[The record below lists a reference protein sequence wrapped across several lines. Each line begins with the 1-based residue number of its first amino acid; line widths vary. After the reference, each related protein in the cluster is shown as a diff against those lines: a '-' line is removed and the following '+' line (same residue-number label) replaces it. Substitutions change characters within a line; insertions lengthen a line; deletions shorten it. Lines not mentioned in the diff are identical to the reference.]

1 MSDINNNIYD
11 ENSIDSLGIIGG
23 VRAKPSSIG
32 LESHSHTFIEIL
44 ANAIDEAREGYGNKI
59 IITKHKDNS
68 ISIQDFGRSVPM
80 DKNDKGEYAYNKVFN
95 ELWSGGKYN
104 NNEKKKRNYKYSL
117 GTNGCGATGTNYCS
131 DFFECTAISP
141 NGHEYYIKY
150 KEGIQKCELQKKPHN
165 YDFSGTTIHWL
176 PSKKCF
182 RGSYI
187 IEDIFITDILKQQ
200 SIVNANLKFIY
211 INEINNT
218 EEEFY
223 YKEGIRDYILEV
235 SKNKNITEIIQFST
249 EATGKEPE
257 DDEDF
262 DFKLNLFFA
271 FNNEENLMEYYH
283 NASFLENG
291 GTPED
296 FIKNAFTYVI
306 DKYIK
311 DNGMYGKNES
321 KIKFTDIQDSLIV
334 ISDTYSTISLYTDQ
348 VKKKI
353 KSKFMNSFV
362 TEFLKEQLTIYLIEN
377 PLEAKKIIEQVLI
390 NKRANDKAE
399 KTKLDIKTKLS
410 NASKK
415 GLSLK
420 IEGLKDCD
428 MRKSK
433 LEERIFLVNEGKS
446 ANSTI
451 IASFDG
457 RIMGAMGLRGR
468 FISSLKAS
476 VEDVLKNEPALGLIK
491 ALGCGVEI
499 PKEERKK
506 FKDIKTFNIDD
517 LRYGSVG
524 LLCDADCFGKG
535 INLSLI
541 TFFYKFMPTLLK
553 EGRIYLV
560 ISPRYELITKKGE
573 TIYVY
578 NEKEKLDKVKELG
591 ESNIA
596 SIGVKK
602 GLGEFDKEEFWEYVL
617 SPTARE
623 KTFIQIEYPKNEE
636 ELVKWYF
643 DTLMGENIAERKEFI
658 KKHIVNINLD
668 EIE

>member
-1 MSDINNNIYD
+1 MTDINNNIYD

-131 DFFECTAISP
+131 DFLECTAISP

-150 KEGIQKCELQKKPHN
+150 EEGIQKCELQKKPHN
-165 YDFSGTTIHWL
+165 YDYSGTM
-176 PSKKCF
+176 
-182 RGSYI
+182 
-187 IEDIFITDILKQQ
+187 
-200 SIVNANLKFIY
+200 Y

-218 EEEFY
+218 EQEFY
-223 YKEGIRDYILEV
+223 YKEGIKDYILEV

-257 DDEDF
+257 DNEDF

-271 FNNEENLMEYYH
+271 FNNEENLIEYYH

-296 FIKNAFTYVI
+296 FIKNSFTYVI

-311 DNGMYGKNES
+311 DNGLYGKNES
-321 KIKFTDIQDSLIV
+321 KIKFIDIQDSLIV
-334 ISDTYSTISLYTDQ
+334 VSDTYSTISLYTDQ

-377 PLEAKKIIEQVLI
+377 SLEAKLTREQMT
-390 NKRANDKAE
+390 RQ
-399 KTKLDIKTKLS
+399 
-410 NASKK
+410 KK
-415 GLSLK
+415 Q
-420 IEGLKDCD
+420 
-428 MRKSK
+428 
-433 LEERIFLVNEGKS
+433 N
-446 ANSTI
+446 
-451 IASFDG
+451 
-457 RIMGAMGLRGR
+457 
-468 FISSLKAS
+468 
-476 VEDVLKNEPALGLIK
+476 
-491 ALGCGVEI
+491 
-499 PKEERKK
+499 
-506 FKDIKTFNIDD
+506 
-517 LRYGSVG
+517 
-524 LLCDADCFGKG
+524 
-535 INLSLI
+535 
-541 TFFYKFMPTLLK
+541 
-553 EGRIYLV
+553 
-560 ISPRYELITKKGE
+560 
-573 TIYVY
+573 
-578 NEKEKLDKVKELG
+578 
-591 ESNIA
+591 
-596 SIGVKK
+596 
-602 GLGEFDKEEFWEYVL
+602 
-617 SPTARE
+617 
-623 KTFIQIEYPKNEE
+623 
-636 ELVKWYF
+636 
-643 DTLMGENIAERKEFI
+643 
-658 KKHIVNINLD
+658 
-668 EIE
+668 

>member
-1 MSDINNNIYD
+1 MSDINNNVYD

-32 LESHSHTFIEIL
+32 LENHSHTFIEIL

-150 KEGIQKCELQKKPHN
+150 EEGIQKCELQKKPHN
-165 YDFSGTTIHWL
+165 YDYSGTTIHWL

-262 DFKLNLFFA
+262 DVKLNLFFT

-296 FIKNAFTYVI
+296 FIKNSFTYSI

-311 DNGMYGKNES
+311 DNKLCDKKES
-321 KIKFTDIQDSLIV
+321 SIKFIDIQDSLIV
-334 ISDTYSTISLYTDQ
+334 VSDSYSTISLYSDQ

-353 KSKFMNSFV
+353 KSNFMNSFF
-362 TEFLKEQLTIYLIEN
+362 TNYLKEQLLVYLIEN
-377 PLEAKKIIEQVLI
+377 PIPAQLIANQVLI
-390 NKRANDKAE
+390 NKRARETAE
-399 KTKLDIKTKLS
+399 K
-410 NASKK
+410 
-415 GLSLK
+415 LK
-420 IEGLKDCD
+420 IETKKKLNNKARKKVLKLVDC
-428 MRKSK
+428 KSK
-433 LEERIFLVNEGKS
+433 NPEECEIYLVEGDSAGGNAKSARNRKTQAVLPQRGKS
-446 ANSTI
+446 AN
-451 IASFDG
+451 
-457 RIMGAMGLRGR
+457 
-468 FISSLKAS
+468 
-476 VEDVLKNEPALGLIK
+476 VQ
-491 ALGCGVEI
+491 
-499 PKEERKK
+499 RKK
-506 FKDIKTFNIDD
+506 INVHKAEDLINIHD
-517 LRYGSVG
+517 
-524 LLCDADCFGKG
+524 
-535 INLSLI
+535 
-541 TFFYKFMPTLLK
+541 
-553 EGRIYLV
+553 
-560 ISPRYELITKKGE
+560 
-573 TIYVY
+573 
-578 NEKEKLDKVKELG
+578 
-591 ESNIA
+591 
-596 SIGVKK
+596 SIGVKYGKECRIEDCNYHHIICMADADPDGYGHIVSLWLTYFFKYYRPLIEAGYLYIAMPPLYKNVVKNKKEELIVYTYSEEEQLNYLKDNKPIVIQRYK
-602 GLGEFDKEEFWEYVL
+602 GLGEMSANQLWETTMNPETRKLIQV
-617 SPTARE
+617 TIE
-623 KTFIQIEYPKNEE
+623 DEQECIDTF
-636 ELVKWYF
+636 EL
-643 DTLMGENIAERKEFI
+643 LMGDTVEPRCDFI
-658 KKHIVNINLD
+658 LKNAKFAKNY
-668 EIE
+668 